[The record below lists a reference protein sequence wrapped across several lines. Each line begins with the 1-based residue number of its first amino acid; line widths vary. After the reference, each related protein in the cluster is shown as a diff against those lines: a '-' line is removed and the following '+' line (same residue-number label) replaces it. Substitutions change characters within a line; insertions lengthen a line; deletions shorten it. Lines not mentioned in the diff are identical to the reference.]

1 MAQLRTWTSADM
13 HIGSHL
19 CNSIDGRYMQL
30 ASLLS
35 FEQLICTISRD
46 ISARLNGSLLYA
58 RSGELFQL
66 AWRGV
71 HRNCEN
77 AAMPKFMAGS
87 RICTIRRTISA
98 CLENAAMPKFMAGSR
113 TLEIPT
119 STSHERHHC
128 SAELCSCSVAVRVCE
143 ALN

>member
-1 MAQLRTWTSADM
+1 M
-13 HIGSHL
+13 HDQAS
-19 CNSIDGRYMQL
+19 YF
-30 ASLLS
+30 SLLGGES
-35 FEQLICTISRD
+35 IEIARMLQCPSSWLVREY
-46 ISARLNGSLLYA
+46 ARL
-58 RSGELFQL
+58 GELFQL

>member
-13 HIGSHL
+13 HIESHL

-58 RSGELFQL
+58 RSVEVFQLVWRGVHGIAKMLQCQSSWLDREYARLGELFQL
-66 AWRGV
+66 AW
-71 HRNCEN
+71 
-77 AAMPKFMAGS
+77 
-87 RICTIRRTISA
+87 
-98 CLENAAMPKFMAGSR
+98 
-113 TLEIPT
+113 
-119 STSHERHHC
+119 
-128 SAELCSCSVAVRVCE
+128 
-143 ALN
+143 